1 VFVKNIAFNV
11 AANVEPAV
19 QFQSI

>member
-1 VFVKNIAFNV
+1 VFVKNIAFNG
-11 AANVEPAV
+11 AANAV